1 VPPVLAAPLSADAS
15 GLALV
20 TPSGYSRA
28 PEGGPGCHSFIRT
41 YRPGTRQMTRT
52 TLHFLL
58 VSLLMGL
65 PTFAQS
71 PAPLPGEAETG
82 SADAAAPSQPSASK
96 SVEAPGWAQA
106 FPADAVATYF
116 DAKASVVVVAAGE
129 RPRSERA
136 AAALVQALRQTGT
149 LSLVMTGEAMGD
161 VAGLADEAIVKKAE
175 ALPVDIVSI
184 VRAFPTSPGEPD
196 IAVVTH
202 FRRADGGLA
211 HAWSASPGSPLERQ
225 GEASTASVGVEAQAV
240 EQVQAVTEAGAK
252 DAARRQAEAKD
263 QFIGYDDYIATNA
276 YGQEVREFTK
286 FYQGPYKKPISVGK
300 VLELADRPDLK
311 AKYDQRMGLK
321 IGSLVVGIGAGIGSL
336 VAFSVMDYDPDSNA
350 RLYTATGLA
359 VGGALIAWFGVL
371 LDPSPVPT
379 EVLRQL
385 ADEHNKKLQDEVAAR
400 SGFRLQ
406 ELNLAVVPV
415 RDGAVAGV
423 SGRF

>member
-1 VPPVLAAPLSADAS
+1 
-15 GLALV
+15 
-20 TPSGYSRA
+20 
-28 PEGGPGCHSFIRT
+28 
-41 YRPGTRQMTRT
+41 MTRT
-52 TLHFLL
+52 TLHSLL

-82 SADAAAPSQPSASK
+82 SAEAAPSQPSASK

-116 DAKASVVVVAAGE
+116 DAKTSVVVVAAGE

-211 HAWSASPGSPLERQ
+211 HAWSASPGSPLERR

-276 YGQEVREFTK
+276 YGQEIRQITK
-286 FYQGPYKKPISVGK
+286 FYQGPYKKPLSVGD
-300 VLELADRPDLK
+300 VLALADRPDLK
-311 AKYDQRMGLK
+311 AKYDQRMQLK
-321 IGSLVVGIGAGIGSL
+321 IGMAVVGFAAMAGSLVVL
-336 VAFSVMDYDPDSNA
+336 QVMDYEHGFETG
-350 RLYTATGLA
+350 LYTAAGLA
-359 VGGALIAWFGVL
+359 LGGGVL
-371 LDPSPVPT
+371 AYAGLFMDASPVST
-379 EVLRQL
+379 EALRRI
-385 ADEHNKKLQDEVAAR
+385 ADEHNQKLQDEVADATGVR
-400 SGFRLQ
+400 WPEVRLGV
-406 ELNLAVVPV
+406 APV
-415 RDGAVAGV
+415 RGGAMAGV